1 MKFIRYFQSLNYHDL
16 QLCHL
21 GSECQKDH
29 MELLMVIKGHE
40 VQTIRLQVRKTRPR
54 EKRLTQGHITANSRA
69 RSEHNP
75 KCFSFIIIWE
85 SLL

>member
-1 MKFIRYFQSLNYHDL
+1 MNYENEEASVN
-16 QLCHL
+16 QQE
-21 GSECQKDH
+21 GSKGGSACQKDH